1 MLLKVY
7 KSGFIS
13 SGDMYAGIEFKTYE
27 EDDRVKI
34 DPDQYNQQGSD

>member
-34 DPDQYNQQGSD
+34 NPDQYDEQSSN